1 MHRDDSPDT
10 PDATHPIPSEELEPN
25 LLYAVL
31 TYRGELATWN
41 WSFFIPN
48 PAVKPIGAAG
58 TIFHV
63 VDNETP
69 GDWKFEKESKGVIA
83 SPQVVAIIRLA
94 DVSFLG
100 EYDDIVGPDSL
111 VPMFKTIAI
120 PAPGSIASAEFSS
133 RSWFLEAIAVLHDCG
148 VVSCDDCW
156 LLEREIRRC
165 AFQAM
170 DRFLESKGTIYFRY
184 LLVVPLAHFRLEA
197 GRHIVRSTVLD

>member
-170 DRFLESKGTIYFRY
+170 DRFLESKGTIYFR
-184 LLVVPLAHFRLEA
+184 
-197 GRHIVRSTVLD
+197 